1 MARVFSRQP
10 GADQLKDFFQQ
21 FSVITYKSGEVI
33 YRPDDEVHFV
43 YYLEEGYVSQ
53 QVVSE
58 NGEDFIINIY
68 RPGSYLP
75 ISLILQGITNDCTYE
90 TLTKVRARKAPVIEV
105 LHFMKKNPA
114 VMQEL
119 LVRLASGL
127 NAMASKAEAL
137 VFGTASRKI
146 AATLYFTAKRFG
158 KPTEASL
165 PATADKPHGEVV
177 IIDFPLTHK
186 RIAAMTGITRETASI
201 EMAKLKKRGVLSY
214 KGKQVK
220 IFDMNT
226 LYDICFCQLPK

>member
-1 MARVFSRQP
+1 V
-10 GADQLKDFFQQ
+10 
-21 FSVITYKSGEVI
+21 TYKSGQTI
-33 YRPDDEVHFV
+33 YRPDDEVRFV

-58 NGEDFIINIY
+58 NGEDFIINVY

-75 ISLILQGITNDCTYE
+75 ISLILQGIVNDCTYE
-90 TLTKVRARKAPVIEV
+90 TLTKLKARRAPVKEV
-105 LHFMKKNPA
+105 LRFMEKNPP

-137 VFGTASRKI
+137 VFGTASRKV
-146 AATLYFTAKRFG
+146 AATLYFTAQRFG
-158 KPTEASL
+158 RQTTKGT
-165 PATADKPHGEVV
+165 

-201 EMAKLKKRGVLSY
+201 EMAKLKKQRVLTY
-214 KGKQVK
+214 RGKQVT
-220 IFDMNT
+220 IFEMSR
-226 LYDICFCQLPK
+226 LYDVCFCQLPQKT

>member
-1 MARVFSRQP
+1 MAKMFSRKP
-10 GADQLKDFFQQ
+10 GADELKDFFQQ
-21 FSVITYKSGEVI
+21 YPLVSFKTKEVI
-33 YRPDDEVHFV
+33 YRPDSEVHFV

-58 NGEDFIINIY
+58 NGEDFIINVY

-75 ISLILQGITNDCTYE
+75 ISVVLQGVVNDCTYE
-90 TLTKVRARKAPVIEV
+90 TLTKVKARKAPVKEV
-105 LHFMKKNPA
+105 LLFMKKNPV

-137 VFGTASRKI
+137 VFGTASRKV

-158 KPTEASL
+158 KKT
-165 PATADKPHGEVV
+165 DRGIV
-177 IIDFPLTHK
+177 IDFPLTHK

-201 EMAKLKKRGVLSY
+201 EMLKLKKDGVLIY
-214 KGKQVK
+214 KGKQVT
-220 IFDMNT
+220 IFDMSV
-226 LYDICFCQLPK
+226 LYDTCFCQLPSKG

>member
-1 MARVFSRQP
+1 MSSPFTRES
-10 GADQLKDFFQQ
+10 GAAQLREFFAKYPLAN
-21 FSVITYKSGEVI
+21 FKTGEVI
-33 YRPDDEVHFV
+33 YRPDDEVYFV

-58 NGEDFIINIY
+58 NGEDFIINVY

-90 TLTKVRARKAPVIEV
+90 TLTKVKARKAPVKEV
-105 LHFMKKNPA
+105 LHFMEKNPD
-114 VMQEL
+114 VLKEL

-146 AATLYFTAKRFG
+146 AATLYFNAQRFG
-158 KPTEASL
+158 KKT
-165 PATADKPHGEVV
+165 DQGIV
-177 IIDFPLTHK
+177 IDFPLTHK

-201 EMAKLKKRGVLSY
+201 EMAKLKKQGVLTY
-214 KGKQVK
+214 KGKQVT
-220 IFDMNT
+220 IFDMGV
-226 LYDICFCQLPK
+226 LYDTCFCQLPKTS

>member
-1 MARVFSRQP
+1 MSSIFAREP
-10 GADQLKDFFQQ
+10 GTSQLKEFFQQ
-21 FSVITYKSGEVI
+21 FPVVTYRASEVI
-33 YRPDDEVHFV
+33 YRPDDEVRFV
-43 YYLEEGYVSQ
+43 YYLEDGYVSQ

-58 NGEDFIINIY
+58 NGEDFIINVY

-90 TLTKVRARKAPVIEV
+90 TLTKVKARKAPVSEV
-105 LHFMKKNPA
+105 LQFMQKNPA

-158 KPTEASL
+158 KPNGV
-165 PATADKPHGEVV
+165 AT

-201 EMAKLKKRGVLSY
+201 EMAKLKNRGVLSY

-220 IFDMNT
+220 IYNMDI
-226 LYDICFCQLPK
+226 LYDTCFCQLPKTK